1 MNKITLKLTAQDV
14 RIFSG
19 ILEYILTGTEIN
31 YLRVNKEDYLKLAC
45 INELYNRI
53 DKKRREIAQFGL
65 PVKKG
70 GQAPTI
76 SISIKRH
83 EAIAFFLL
91 GDNSSDLEKDSLLP
105 AVPDTTAIFLN
116 GIFDEINKAFFV

>member
-14 RIFSG
+14 RILSG
-19 ILEYILTGTEIN
+19 ILEYVLCGTEIN
-31 YLRVNKEDYLKLAC
+31 YLRGNKEDYLKLAC
-45 INELYNRI
+45 INDLFYRL

-65 PVKKG
+65 PIKKE

-91 GDNSSDLEKDSLLP
+91 GEISDANKDSLLP
-105 AVPDTTAIFLN
+105 AVPDNTAIFLN
-116 GIFDEINKAFFV
+116 GIYNEINKAFFV